1 MNVNIREENGFRFIE
16 EGEGE
21 PIVLLHGLFGALSNW
36 NDVLDHFK
44 GRYKVLIPLMPIYT
58 MPIIHLGVKGL
69 AGFIHDFITWKGY
82 HQVTLLGNSLGGH
95 VALVYV
101 TLHPEKVKAMILTGS
116 SGLYEKAFGDTF
128 PKRGDRE
135 YIRQKV
141 SLTFFDPAVATDA
154 LVDEV
159 LETTSDR
166 AKVLRILTMA
176 KSAIRHNMRKDIPN
190 IQCPVCLI
198 WGKQDGITPPN
209 VAEEFHEL
217 LPDSELHW
225 IDRCAHAPMMER
237 PLEFNTILDGFLM
250 RMRERGILA

>member
-1 MNVNIREENGFRFIE
+1 MQLNVKEESGFRYIE
-16 EGEGE
+16 EGSGE

-36 NDVLDHFK
+36 NHVLDYFK
-44 GRYKVLIPLMPIYT
+44 PNYKVLIPLMPIYT
-58 MPIIHLGVKGL
+58 MPIVHLGVKGL
-69 AGFIHDFITWKGY
+69 AEFIHEFIEFKQF
-82 HQVTLLGNSLGGH
+82 HKVTLLGNSLGGH

-101 TLHPEKVKAMILTGS
+101 TRHPEKVKAMILTGS

-135 YIRQKV
+135 YIKQKV
-141 SLTFFDPAVATDA
+141 SLTFYDPEVATDE

-159 LETTSDR
+159 LNTTNDR

-209 VAEEFHEL
+209 VAEEFHAL

-225 IDRCAHAPMMER
+225 IDRCSHAAMMER
-237 PLEFNTILDGFLM
+237 PEEFNDILNGFLL
-250 RMRERGILA
+250 RLKERGVMH